1 MKLFQKIKDFFCR
14 HEDQSRGHRAEIA
27 LMDSVMLLE
36 HDINFTIHVHPY
48 MSDEKIER
56 DAKEQLGMI
65 FADYMF
71 RNNFVEIEKIY
82 NPDPYSLDYEQ
93 KYSCKILAENKR
105 FK

>member
-1 MKLFQKIKDFFCR
+1 MKLFQRIKDFFCR
-14 HEDQSRGHRAEIA
+14 HKEQDRGEIA
-27 LMDSVMLLE
+27 PFNPVMLLE
-36 HDINFTIHVHPY
+36 RDINFVINVHPY

-71 RNNFVEIEKIY
+71 RNGFVEIEKIP
-82 NPDPYSLDYEQ
+82 NPDPDLLDYEQ

-105 FK
+105 F